1 MKSVYVVGIVGLP
14 GSYGGF
20 ETLVENLV
28 LSNSK
33 SDSYSYSVFCSSSHY
48 AERNKSFLNSN
59 LIYLPLDANGVSSI
73 FYDGIALLISIFRGA
88 DVVLLLGVSG
98 AIWLPLV
105 RLFGASRIICNIDG
119 IEWKRDRW
127 NLIAKVFL
135 RFSEWVAVKFA
146 HVVVSDNKA
155 ISDYIALTYSLKSE
169 VIAYGGD
176 SGSGLGSRQGRYD
189 LPKKPYLLSICRIVP
204 ENNIEIILDAF
215 EGSDYSLVI
224 VGNWSSSNFS
234 RGLFSR
240 YADKQNYL
248 LIDREYDLL
257 VLNHIKDGALAY
269 IHGHSAGGTN
279 PSLVEAMSH
288 GLPIL
293 AFDCKF
299 NRYTM
304 FEHGYFWNSYNTL
317 KALLFDLEID
327 KLKLVGESMKRLANE
342 HYTWQQITRKYES
355 LF

>member
-1 MKSVYVVGIVGLP
+1 MKSVYVVGIVGIP
-14 GSYGGF
+14 ASYGGF

-33 SDSYSYSVFCSSSHY
+33 SESYSYNVFCSSRHY
-48 AERNKSFLNSN
+48 AEHNRFYLDTN
-59 LIYLPLDANGVSSI
+59 LIYLPLNANGVSSI
-73 FYDGIALLISIFRGA
+73 FYDGIALLISVFRGA
-88 DVVLLLGVSG
+88 NVVLLLGVSG

-105 RLFGASRIICNIDG
+105 RLFGASRIICNVDG

-127 NLIAKVFL
+127 NWIAKMFL
-135 RFSEWVAVKFA
+135 RFSEWVAVKCS
-146 HVVVSDNKA
+146 HVVISDNKA
-155 ISDYIALTYSLKSE
+155 ISDYIESTYNLKSE

-176 SGSGLGSRQGRYD
+176 SGCALGSRQGMYD

-204 ENNIEIILDAF
+204 ENNIQIILDSF

-234 RGLFSR
+234 KELYSR
-240 YADKQNYL
+240 YASKENYL

-293 AFDCKF
+293 AFDCNF

-304 FEHGYFWNSYNTL
+304 FEHGYFWNSSDTL
-317 KALLFDLEID
+317 KALLCDLETN

-342 HYTWQQITRKYES
+342 HYTWQVITRKYES